1 MKKRQLIVCIIFLFL
16 FGGLSGCITELPG
29 EIIPT
34 VGGTGTIVY
43 NDFEGGFYGI
53 IEDEG
58 LKLDPINLP
67 SEFKDDGLRVRFK
80 AKLLPDVFSYHMWG
94 IVAIILEIERIENQ

>member
-1 MKKRQLIVCIIFLFL
+1 MKKRQLIVCIIVLFVL
-16 FGGLSGCITELPG
+16 GGVSGCITNPPE
-29 EIIPT
+29 EKIPI
-34 VGGTGTIVY
+34 VDGTGTIVY

-67 SEFKDDGLRVRFK
+67 LEFKEDGLQVKFK
-80 AKLLPDVFSYHMWG
+80 AILLHKVFSYHM
-94 IVAIILEIERIENQ
+94 